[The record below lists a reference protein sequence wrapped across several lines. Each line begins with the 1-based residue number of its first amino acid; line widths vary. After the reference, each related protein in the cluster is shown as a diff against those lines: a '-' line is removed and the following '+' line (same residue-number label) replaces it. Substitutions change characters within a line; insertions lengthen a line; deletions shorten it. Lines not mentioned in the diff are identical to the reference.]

1 MNRVKFREWWR
12 PTAPVLTL
20 ASVPRVFAR
29 AGANTVSPFMS
40 FAPPLREEMRT
51 LAPAVVHYDGTARPQ
66 TVTPAD
72 EPWVHAL
79 LVAVGRRVASKLPM
93 LINTSFNT
101 KGRPIINS
109 AAEALRMLCA
119 LPDLDVVVIDEWLFE
134 KAKVKCE
141 LLLSTA
147 VDV

>member
-1 MNRVKFREWWR
+1 MNRIKKRQWWR
-12 PTAPVLTL
+12 PVAPMVAAEAA
-20 ASVPRVFAR
+20 ASLFDHAWPIA
-29 AGANTVSPFMS
+29 SPFMS